1 MLFIKDKNK
10 YSNIIKEYCGNIN
23 DGYLDNIISDSKSKL
38 LVYCINGYFNEN
50 EIIGFIVY
58 IKSLSKSINNYYIL
72 LCGIDKEYRDYGYGN
87 CLLTEFEQFIK
98 LSKSKY
104 RKKVILHSL
113 DNTLHF
119 YTKNDY
125 IISDLTYKTI
135 ENYEG
140 KKSSGYYLIK
150 YIN

>member
-1 MLFIKDKNK
+1 MLFIKDKYK
-10 YSNIIKEYCGNIN
+10 YSDIIKEYCNNISN
-23 DGYLDNIISDSKSKL
+23 EYLDNIISDCKSKL

-50 EIIGFIVY
+50 EIIGFIIY
-58 IKSLSKSINNYYIL
+58 AKSLSKSINNYYIL
-72 LCGIDKEYRDYGYGN
+72 LCGVNKEYRDYGYGN
-87 CLLTEFEQFIK
+87 CLLTEFEKCIK

-113 DNTLHF
+113 DNTLNF
-119 YTKNDY
+119 CTKNDD
-125 IISDLTYKTI
+125 IISDLIYKTI
-135 ENYEG
+135 EKYEG

>member
-1 MLFIKDKNK
+1 M
-10 YSNIIKEYCGNIN
+10 
-23 DGYLDNIISDSKSKL
+23 
-38 LVYCINGYFNEN
+38 
-50 EIIGFIVY
+50 
-58 IKSLSKSINNYYIL
+58 L

-87 CLLTEFEQFIK
+87 CLLTEFEKFIK

-113 DNTLHF
+113 DDTLHF
-119 YTKNDY
+119 YTKNKY